1 MVALAGRQPAVA
13 RDAIEELKGLT
24 QAVEIEQVIRLER
37 GIGCRRGEI
46 IGAAQRDGG
55 MPPIR
60 ESDDEIRIDSAA
72 ETDDRVRVGSPSTSA
87 LPYRFRTA
95 RLSRIATTPRSVS
108 DLISRPNIC
117 RSRRAVRGSTT
128 RAK

>member
-1 MVALAGRQPAVA
+1 VVALAGRQPAVA

-60 ESDDEIRIDSAA
+60 ESDDEVRVDSAA
-72 ETDDRVRVGSPSTSA
+72 EPDDLDPLPAQGMVGMGD
-87 LPYRFRTA
+87 RGE
-95 RLSRIATTPRSVS
+95 
-108 DLISRPNIC
+108 
-117 RSRRAVRGSTT
+117 SRRRLG
-128 RAK
+128 